1 MLKIVSYI
9 QGSLHDRILGLIH
22 FSLKPFQKWLMNA
35 FETFQHTL
43 TAKHQYALSP
53 YCSLYIF

>member
-1 MLKIVSYI
+1 MTEF
-9 QGSLHDRILGLIH
+9 LGLIH